1 MTSDPWNDLA
11 THWDDNADAHAYA
24 DMAFESWQ
32 RKVAPLIS
40 ELSLARVLDFGCG
53 TGLLAIKIAP
63 LCRKVV
69 ALDSSVEMIKQLEAK
84 VAETNLA
91 NVTPLVSTIDRQA
104 LVEHSSAIRN
114 FDLVVASSVC
124 SFLPDFDTTL
134 KYVVEAMSP
143 GAVFVQWDWALD
155 MPDEKIRATYAASG
169 LRCLSIENEFEI
181 VSGEGA
187 LEVVMAIGQRGG

>member
-1 MTSDPWNDLA
+1 MTSHPWNDLA

-24 DMAFESWQ
+24 DMAFESWR

-53 TGLLAIKIAP
+53 IGLLTAKLAP

-69 ALDSSVEMIKQLEAK
+69 ALDSSVEMIKQLEVK
-84 VAETNLA
+84 VAESRLA
-91 NVTPLVSTIDRQA
+91 NVTPLVSSIDRQA
-104 LVEHSSAIRN
+104 LAEHSSTIRD

-134 KYVVEAMSP
+134 KYVVETMSP
-143 GAVFVQWDWALD
+143 GAIFVQWDWALD
-155 MPDEKIRATYAASG
+155 MPEEKIMATYAASG
-169 LRCLSIENEFEI
+169 LRCLSIENEFEM

-187 LEVVMAIGQRGG
+187 LEVVMAIGQRGD

>member
-1 MTSDPWNDLA
+1 MTSDPWNDIA
-11 THWDDNADAHAYA
+11 INWDDNADAHAYA

-53 TGLLAIKIAP
+53 TGLLTAKLAP
-63 LCRKVV
+63 LCGKVV
-69 ALDSSVEMIKQLEAK
+69 ALDSSVEMIKRLEAK
-84 VAETNLA
+84 VAESRLA

-104 LVEHSSAIRN
+104 LVEHSSKIRN

-134 KYVVEAMSP
+134 TYVVEAMSP
-143 GAVFVQWDWALD
+143 GAILVQWDWALD
-155 MPDEKIRATYAASG
+155 MPEEMIRATYAASG
-169 LRCLSIENEFEI
+169 LRCLSIENEFEM
-181 VSGEGA
+181 VSREGA
-187 LEVVMAIGQRGG
+187 LEVVMAIGRRSD